1 MGEKPPLP
9 STYPVLAAG
18 GRGQSVEGEAALSW
32 ATTSQGMLRG
42 MANEGEQKGAYLIWG
57 WKQLYFSTV

>member
-32 ATTSQGMLRG
+32 ATTSQEMLWG
-42 MANEGEQKGAYLIWG
+42 MANEGEQKGAYLKG
-57 WKQLYFSTV
+57 P